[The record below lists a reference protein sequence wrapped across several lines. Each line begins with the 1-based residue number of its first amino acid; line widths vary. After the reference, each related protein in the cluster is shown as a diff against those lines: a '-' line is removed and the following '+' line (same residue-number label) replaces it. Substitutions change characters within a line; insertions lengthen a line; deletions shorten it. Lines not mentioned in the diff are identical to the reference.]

1 MKTQKM
7 NQVSTKE
14 AGLRREL
21 VRVYAAIDEK
31 AWDEERWHC
40 WSCGKSRSLSHS
52 HACSRGQN
60 KDLMLDPE
68 NIFLQCNKCHSAW
81 ENREWEKIVKFAN
94 LREMLA
100 YVMEHDEYQY
110 WQLIDGINN
119 YLDSKKNKS
128 KYKM

>member
-1 MKTQKM
+1 MQKI

-14 AGLRREL
+14 AALRREL
-21 VRVYAAIDEK
+21 VKVYAAIDEK

-40 WSCGKSRSLSHS
+40 WSCGNSRPLSHS

-60 KDLMLDPE
+60 KKLILDAS
-68 NIFLQCNKCHSAW
+68 NIFLQCTECHEAW

-94 LREMLA
+94 LKKMLT

-110 WQLIDGINN
+110 WQVIDGINK
-119 YLDSKKNKS
+119 YLDSKENKS
-128 KYKM
+128 KYAM